1 MASVQCFQTLA
12 LKPEAALQ
20 DGVSAIALNHATA
33 TGLYLP
39 VITTVLFGDLI
50 VALVEA
56 DQVAVFNFLST
67 DVVFGC

>member
-39 VITTVLFGDLI
+39 VITTVLFGDLDSGI
-50 VALVEA
+50 GRGRSSRCL
-56 DQVAVFNFLST
+56 
-67 DVVFGC
+67 